1 VIRQGYLINIRALI
15 AVVVAFLI
23 AAVVVGCGRGPGN
36 IDARDGERGA
46 AATNEETTALEG
58 DRSAAETVQEPV
70 GLDVKVVSP
79 GQNYVPAGFGEGSLW
94 ATDLGTC
101 NDTGSSATSTSA
113 GSASATAGTC
123 ALPANTLLKRLD
135 PETGEEVAEIS
146 LKGFSANITE
156 ATFGAGSVWVSS
168 TSGEAGVVIRVDS
181 ETNRVVDR
189 IPVPVNSPTSL
200 AYGHGS
206 VWIAS
211 SGHDTVSRVDPQTG
225 EVAAKIE
232 VGRGAVDIAT
242 DESSGDVWVA
252 SVSEDRK
259 QLSRVDPA
267 TNRVVAEVPIAAHS
281 RYGGAQ
287 SVAVGEG
294 SVWVQSVDGKLFKV
308 DPATNKVTAT
318 VSLGNSSSHLAVYGG
333 AVWATYQVGFK
344 QAGCE
349 NTSEASASVATFDP
363 GCTES
368 EWRVIDQE
376 HLARVDPRTEQVVA
390 SGGIGPA
397 SKVGFGR
404 LVAGGGYV
412 WFASGGGLARV
423 AP

>member
-1 VIRQGYLINIRALI
+1 MVRQGHLIETRVLI
-15 AVVVAFLI
+15 AVVAFLI
-23 AAVVVGCGRGPGN
+23 AVVVVGCGSGPGN
-36 IDARDGERGA
+36 IDERDGERR
-46 AATNEETTALEG
+46 AATNETTAPKG
-58 DRSAAETVQEPV
+58 GRSAAGTTQEPV

-79 GQNYVPAGFGEGSLW
+79 GKRYVLAGFGEGSLW

-101 NDTGSSATSTSA
+101 NDTGSSATSSSA
-113 GSASATAGTC
+113 GSVSASAGAC
-123 ALPANTLLKRLD
+123 ALPQNTLLKRLD
-135 PETGEEVAEIS
+135 PETGEEVAEIP

-189 IPVPVNSPTSL
+189 IPVPVDSPTSL

-211 SGHDTVSRVDPQTG
+211 SGHDTVSRLDPQTG

-267 TNRVVAEVPIAAHS
+267 TNRVVAEIPIAGHS

-287 SVAVGEG
+287 SVAVGDG
-294 SVWVQSVDGKLFKV
+294 TVWAQSSDGRLFKV
-308 DPATNKVTAT
+308 DPATNKVVA
-318 VSLGNSSSHLAVYGG
+318 VVPLGEYSSDLAVYGG
-333 AVWATYQVGFK
+333 AVWATFQYS
-344 QAGCE
+344 CE
-349 NTSEASASVATFDP
+349 ATSDASAAAARPP
-363 GCTES
+363 GCTRS
-368 EWRVIDQE
+368 WRAYDQE
-376 HLARVDPRTEQVVA
+376 HLAQVDPRTEQVVA
-390 SGGIGPA
+390 SEDIGLI
-397 SKVGFGR
+397 SKVGYGR

-412 WFASGGGLARV
+412 WFTSGDGLARV